1 MDAKTIVAVV
11 LVAFIIG
18 GFIFLQIKKQ
28 KEIRNKMV
36 GGA

>member
-18 GFIFLQIKKQ
+18 GFIFLQIKK
-28 KEIRNKMV
+28 KKK
-36 GGA
+36 

>member
-18 GFIFLQIKKQ
+18 GFIFLQIKDRK
-28 KEIRNKMV
+28 K
-36 GGA
+36 